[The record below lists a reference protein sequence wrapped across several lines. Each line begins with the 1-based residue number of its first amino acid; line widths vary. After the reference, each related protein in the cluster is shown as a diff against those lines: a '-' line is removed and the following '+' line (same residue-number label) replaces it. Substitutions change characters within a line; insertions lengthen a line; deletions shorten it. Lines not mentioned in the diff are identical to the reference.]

1 MGIICKLKDVNKIYS
16 KNKVLCNI
24 NLRLEEGKV
33 YGFIGRNGAGKT
45 TTMRIITGLAYPT
58 SGQVV
63 LDGETDIK
71 GLTEKRKKI
80 GCIIEGPALNLDM
93 TAKQNLKALCILYGV
108 SFDRIE
114 KILKLVGL
122 CNESGKKVKH
132 FSLGMKQRL
141 GIGMALVNDPKFL
154 ILDEPINGL
163 DPDGILEVRNL
174 IKQISRK
181 RKATILVS
189 SHILSE
195 LYQIVDNYILINK
208 GEIIENITHE
218 ELTQKTQ
225 RYVLITDK
233 DTTKVKHVLKN
244 QLKTDDFKEMED
256 GTIRVYELAG
266 EVLQIMN
273 LFADNGIDPAGISVS
288 EDSLEEYFFKRIG
301 R

>member
-1 MGIICKLKDVNKIYS
+1 MGIICELKDVNKIYS

-174 IKQISRK
+174 IKQISRE

-195 LYQIVDNYILINK
+195 LYQMVDNYILINK

-233 DTTKVKHVLKN
+233 DTAKVKHVLKN

>member
-1 MGIICKLKDVNKIYS
+1 MGIICELKDVNKIYN

-174 IKQISRK
+174 IKQISRE

-195 LYQIVDNYILINK
+195 LYQMVDNYILINK

-233 DTTKVKHVLKN
+233 DTAKVKHVLKN

>member
-1 MGIICKLKDVNKIYS
+1 MGIICELKDVNKIYS

-45 TTMRIITGLAYPT
+45 TTMRIITGLAYPS

-174 IKQISRK
+174 IKQISRE

-195 LYQIVDNYILINK
+195 LYQMVDNYILINK

-233 DTTKVKHVLKN
+233 NTAKVKHVLKN

>member
-1 MGIICKLKDVNKIYS
+1 MGIICELKDVNKIYS

-233 DTTKVKHVLKN
+233 DTAKVKHVLKN

>member
-1 MGIICKLKDVNKIYS
+1 MGIICELKDVNKIYS

-45 TTMRIITGLAYPT
+45 TTMRIITGLAYPS

-174 IKQISRK
+174 IKQISRE

-195 LYQIVDNYILINK
+195 LYQMVDNYILINK

-218 ELTQKTQ
+218 ELTQK
-225 RYVLITDK
+225 D
-233 DTTKVKHVLKN
+233 
-244 QLKTDDFKEMED
+244 
-256 GTIRVYELAG
+256 
-266 EVLQIMN
+266 
-273 LFADNGIDPAGISVS
+273 S
-288 EDSLEEYFFKRIG
+288 EICINYG
-301 R
+301 

>member
-1 MGIICKLKDVNKIYS
+1 MNDSLIICSLEEGVGRIMGIICELKDVNKIYS

-45 TTMRIITGLAYPT
+45 TTMRIITGLAYPS

-174 IKQISRK
+174 IKQISRE

-195 LYQIVDNYILINK
+195 LYQMVDNYILINK

-218 ELTQKTQ
+218 ELTQK
-225 RYVLITDK
+225 D
-233 DTTKVKHVLKN
+233 
-244 QLKTDDFKEMED
+244 
-256 GTIRVYELAG
+256 
-266 EVLQIMN
+266 
-273 LFADNGIDPAGISVS
+273 S
-288 EDSLEEYFFKRIG
+288 EICINYG
-301 R
+301 

>member
-1 MGIICKLKDVNKIYS
+1 MGIICELKDVNKIYS

-122 CNESGKKVKH
+122 CKESGKKVKH

-174 IKQISRK
+174 IKQISRE

-195 LYQIVDNYILINK
+195 LYQMVDNYILINK

-233 DTTKVKHVLKN
+233 DTAKVKHVLKN

>member
-1 MGIICKLKDVNKIYS
+1 MGIICELKDVNKIYS

-174 IKQISRK
+174 IKQISRE

-195 LYQIVDNYILINK
+195 LYQMVDNYILINK

-225 RYVLITDK
+225 RYVLITHK
-233 DTTKVKHVLKN
+233 DTAKVKHVLKN

>member
-1 MGIICKLKDVNKIYS
+1 MGIICELKDVNKIYS

-195 LYQIVDNYILINK
+195 LYQMVDNYILINK

-233 DTTKVKHVLKN
+233 DTAKVKHVLKN

>member
-1 MGIICKLKDVNKIYS
+1 MGIICELKDVNKIYS

-45 TTMRIITGLAYPT
+45 TTMRIITGLAYPS

-174 IKQISRK
+174 IKQISRE

-195 LYQIVDNYILINK
+195 LYQMVDNYILINK

-233 DTTKVKHVLKN
+233 DTAKVKHVLKN

>member
-1 MGIICKLKDVNKIYS
+1 MKDVNKIYS

-195 LYQIVDNYILINK
+195 LYQMVDNYILINK

-233 DTTKVKHVLKN
+233 DTAKVKHVLKN

>member
-1 MGIICKLKDVNKIYS
+1 MGIICELKDVNKIYS

-174 IKQISRK
+174 
-181 RKATILVS
+181 
-189 SHILSE
+189 
-195 LYQIVDNYILINK
+195 K
-208 GEIIENITHE
+208 GK
-218 ELTQKTQ
+218 L
-225 RYVLITDK
+225 
-233 DTTKVKHVLKN
+233 LK
-244 QLKTDDFKEMED
+244 
-256 GTIRVYELAG
+256 I
-266 EVLQIMN
+266 
-273 LFADNGIDPAGISVS
+273 
-288 EDSLEEYFFKRIG
+288 
-301 R
+301 